1 MDERGKRLAQNED
14 RFRDANERLE
24 RAVAEG
30 GTANGG
36 RVEFLCECAD
46 RDCTASISLTLAE
59 YRRVRSDSTWFAVRP
74 GHQQRDVEDVVDRS
88 DEYLIV
94 AKRGEAGREA
104 ERLDG

>member
-74 GHQQRDVEDVVDRS
+74 GHQQRDVEHVVDRS